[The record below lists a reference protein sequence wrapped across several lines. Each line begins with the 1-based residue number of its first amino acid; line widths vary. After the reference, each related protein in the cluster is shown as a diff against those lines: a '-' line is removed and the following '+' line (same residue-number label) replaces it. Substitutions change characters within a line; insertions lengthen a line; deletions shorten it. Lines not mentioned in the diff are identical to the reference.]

1 MVPGGGVGDESDDG
15 TSVVLLLLSV
25 PLSVV
30 VGAMVVGRGVGAG
43 VIVVGSDDVI
53 LIAVPLLNEGTS
65 EIVGAAVLKIGAA
78 VMVGARLTRTGEPVA
93 GRIVGAGV
101 VGAVAVG
108 AVVAG
113 AVVTRP
119 LDTGAEVTGESVGD
133 LVTGDGVRGAGT
145 GAGSGADTGAL
156 VEMAGD
162 SVKGTFDATPPGDS
176 VGASR
181 TGAGAGARVI
191 KTKGG
196 KATGAPCRLRS
207 S

>member
-1 MVPGGGVGDESDDG
+1 MVGGM
-15 TSVVLLLLSV
+15 V
-25 PLSVV
+25 PLSV

-43 VIVVGSDDVI
+43 VVVVGSDDVI

-78 VMVGARLTRTGEPVA
+78 VMLGARLTRTGEPVA

-101 VGAVAVG
+101 VGAVAAG
-108 AVVAG
+108 AEVAG

-119 LDTGAEVTGESVGD
+119 LETGAEVTGESVGD

-145 GAGSGADTGAL
+145 GADTGAL

-162 SVKGTFDATPPGDS
+162 SVNGTFDAKPPGDS

>member
-1 MVPGGGVGDESDDG
+1 MVPGCGVGDESDDG
-15 TSVVLLLLSV
+15 TSVVLLLSV

-65 EIVGAAVLKIGAA
+65 EIVGAAVLKLGAA
-78 VMVGARLTRTGEPVA
+78 VMLGARLTRTGEPVA

-133 LVTGDGVRGAGT
+133 LVTGDGVRGAGN
-145 GAGSGADTGAL
+145 GAGNGADNGAL